1 MKKLIAAT
9 AAAGLLSAGLIG
21 AAGTAQAA
29 PYPPTVETNPKVQG
43 PLNAVAP
50 GTPVKIRVNI
60 AAAGNAKP
68 KGKVTFVVRKPN
80 GKKVKTVT
88 RKYNSAKNF
97 SVGKLPR
104 GNYKVQ
110 VKFKTGKNSVFK
122 NSKNSV
128 RFKVGR

>member
-1 MKKLIAAT
+1 MKKLIATA

-21 AAGTAQAA
+21 AAGTAQAGRA
-29 PYPPTVETNPKVQG
+29 VPAHGGDQAQGQG

-60 AAAGNAKP
+60 AATGNATP

-88 RKYNSAKNF
+88 RKYNRAKNF
-97 SVGKLPR
+97 SVGSCPAATTR
-104 GNYKVQ
+104 C
-110 VKFKTGKNSVFK
+110 
-122 NSKNSV
+122 
-128 RFKVGR
+128 R